1 MFMEIRRLSPAL
13 CGDYLRFFD
22 ETPHDDNRDES
33 KCYCVCWSAAD
44 STGRDFS
51 SAEKRRA
58 LAEEYVVS
66 GDIRGYLA
74 YENGRAI
81 GWCSAGDRGD
91 YYACHAGRMYLE
103 PLRALYPPDERVKSV
118 YCFVVAP
125 EWRRHGVAA
134 ALLERV
140 CEDARAEG
148 FDAVEAYPI
157 AQFVSEQADYMG
169 PAALYERL
177 GFAVWRELGDRL
189 IVRRALR

>member
-1 MFMEIRRLSPAL
+1 MAGGTFIEIRRLSPEL
-13 CGDYLRFFD
+13 CDDYLRFFD
-22 ETPHDDNRDES
+22 KTPHDDNRD
-33 KCYCVCWSAAD
+33 
-44 STGRDFS
+44 
-51 SAEKRRA
+51 
-58 LAEEYVVS
+58 
-66 GDIRGYLA
+66 
-74 YENGRAI
+74 
-81 GWCSAGDRGD
+81 D

-169 PAALYERL
+169 PAALYEGQ
-177 GFAVWRELGDRL
+177 GFAVLRTLGDRL
-189 IVRRALR
+189 IVRKALK